1 MSGTLQVHFEFVIAR
16 TVAGSRLIGMMRV
29 LHRDKLPLFR
39 HIGAA
44 TVPSVVH
51 ALIVSGDNGSGRCAS

>member
-16 TVAGSRLIGMMRV
+16 TGGGGVEVNRNIV
-29 LHRDKLPLFR
+29 LHCDKVPLFG

-44 TVPSVVH
+44 TIPSVVQ
-51 ALIVSGDNGSGRCAS
+51 ALIVSSDNGSGHGAA